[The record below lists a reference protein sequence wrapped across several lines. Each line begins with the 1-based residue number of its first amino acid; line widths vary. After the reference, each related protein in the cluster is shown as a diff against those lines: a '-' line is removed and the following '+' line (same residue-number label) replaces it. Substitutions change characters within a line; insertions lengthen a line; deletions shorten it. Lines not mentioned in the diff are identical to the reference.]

1 MPNPIKK
8 RKGIIFDMDNT
19 LLQSR
24 IDFPGMKTA
33 VFQLLVQHQLI
44 HPDFDYTRHSASQLI
59 ELGRNSGRITNE
71 IEASIWDTIVAYE
84 TEGMIGASLE
94 EGAKEVLDALR
105 HRYTLVILTNNARS
119 AALQALQETGIIPFF
134 DLIAGREQMTELKPS
149 PSGIHY
155 ILKQYQNIPAEE
167 WIMVGDSWI
176 DGRAA
181 KDGGVEFIAYQ
192 SEPEE
197 MESRGVT
204 PLAYV
209 GRLEELLSR
218 GILDFR

>member
-1 MPNPIKK
+1 MPNMIKK
-8 RKGIIFDMDNT
+8 RKAIIFDMDNT

-33 VFQLLVQHQLI
+33 VFQLLVKHQMI
-44 HPDFDYTRHSASQLI
+44 HPDLDYTKHSASQLI
-59 ELGRNSGRITNE
+59 DLGRNSGRITEE

-84 TEGMIGASLE
+84 TEGMIGAALE
-94 EGAKEVLDALR
+94 EGAKDVLDALR
-105 HRYTLVILTNNARS
+105 HHYTLTILTNNARS
-119 AALQALQETGIIPFF
+119 AALQALKDTGIIPFF

-155 ILKQYQNIPAEE
+155 ILDKYPNIQAEE

-176 DGRAA
+176 DGKAA
-181 KDGGVEFIAYQ
+181 QDGGIGFIAYQ

-197 MESRGVT
+197 MKSHGVT

-209 GRLEELLSR
+209 QRLEELL
-218 GILDFR
+218 D